1 MTHPGPAAMPVGM
14 TLPPAIADWFT
25 RRNWTIHPHQLA
37 MLHRATDAALLL
49 IAPTG
54 GGKTMAGFLPT
65 LAECA
70 DGQHT
75 GLHTLYVSP
84 LKALAADI
92 KRNLTGPVTEMGLPI
107 RIEDRTG
114 DTSYTQ
120 KRRQRADPPHILL
133 TTPES
138 LALLISYE
146 DAPRMFAGLQ
156 RVIVDEI
163 HALAESKRGD
173 QLMLA
178 LSRLQSLAPGLRR
191 VGLSAT
197 VENPA
202 AIAQMLACNPD
213 PCAILLADPG
223 PEPDIA
229 MLVTD
234 ERPPWAGG
242 GARYAIPAVL
252 EQVKRH
258 RTTLIFHNTRAQAEI
273 FFHNLWLA
281 NTDDLPIGIHHGSLS
296 REQRERVEGAMI
308 AGQLRAIVCTGS
320 LDLGIDWGD
329 VDLVI
334 QVGAPKNVK
343 RLIQRIGRANHR
355 YNAPSKAL
363 LVPANRFEVVECVAA
378 LEAAKA
384 HDLDGD
390 PKGPGPRDVLCQHI
404 LIIACAGPFDANTL
418 FAQIKTVGAYTTLT
432 REQFD
437 ACLDFCA
444 TGGYALRAYD
454 RWQRLMLT
462 DGHWH
467 LRDPRAAQ
475 RIRMNIGTIQ
485 DTDTLKVR
493 MRGSFQMLGEVEEA
507 FAATLTKGDT
517 FLIGGQI
524 VRYEGLREL
533 TVEVSRNASKT
544 PKIATFMG
552 TKFATSTQL
561 SQRILRMFQQ
571 PDWPELPAHT
581 AQWLMLQR
589 TLSQLPQA
597 DRILVETFPHDGR
610 SHACFYGFAGRNA
623 QQTLGLLLTQ
633 RMEVLGLQP
642 LGFVATDYATLIWG
656 LEPVRDPAA
665 LFAGDDLRAGFE
677 TWLAG
682 NAVMKRT
689 FRASATIAGLIERNT
704 PSAKKSGRQ
713 ATFSSDIL
721 YDTLCK
727 YDPDHLMLQ
736 VTREEALRG
745 LVDFGRIEEML
756 ERTKG
761 RIDHVVLDRITP
773 LAAPLLLEMG
783 VVPVAGEARERLL
796 AEAAGRMLDLAGLGD
811 L

>member
-1 MTHPGPAAMPVGM
+1 MAQ
-14 TLPPAIADWFT
+14 LPKEIDDWFAA
-25 RRNWTIHPHQLA
+25 RRWSPHPHQLD
-37 MLHRATDAALLL
+37 MLNRADELALLL

-54 GGKTMAGFLPT
+54 GGKTLAGFLPT
-65 LAECA
+65 LCDLAENPR
-70 DGQHT
+70 G

-92 KRNLTGPVTEMGLPI
+92 KRNLSGPVAEMGLPI

-114 DTSYTQ
+114 DTSATQ

-138 LALLISYE
+138 LALLTSYE
-146 DAPRMFAGLQ
+146 DANRMFAGLE

-178 LSRLQSLAPGLRR
+178 LSRLQTMSPGLRR

-197 VENPA
+197 VEDPD
-202 AIAQMLACNPD
+202 AIARSLARNPD
-213 PCAILLADPG
+213 PCPILQADPG
-223 PEPDIA
+223 PDPDIS

-242 GARYAIPAVL
+242 GAKYAIPAVL
-252 EQVKRH
+252 EEVRRH

-281 NTDDLPIGIHHGSLS
+281 NEDSLPIGIHHGSLA
-296 REQRERVEGAMI
+296 REQRERVEAAMV
-308 AGQLRAIVCTGS
+308 AGELRAIVCTGT

-329 VDLVI
+329 VDLII
-334 QVGAPKNVK
+334 QIGAPKNVK

-355 YNAPSKAL
+355 YNAPSKAI
-363 LVPANRFEVVECVAA
+363 LVPANRFEIVECVAA

-404 LIIACAGPFDANTL
+404 LIRACAGPFDANDL
-418 FAQIKTVGAYTTLT
+418 FNEIRTVGAYIGLT
-432 REQFD
+432 RDRFD

-454 RWQRLMLT
+454 KWQRLKLT
-462 DGHWH
+462 DGLWH
-467 LRDPRAAQ
+467 LRDPRAAT
-475 RIRMNIGTIQ
+475 RIRMNLGTIQ

-493 MRGSFQMLGEVEEA
+493 MRGAGKPLGEVEEM

-517 FLIGGQI
+517 FLIGGQV
-524 VRYEGLREL
+524 VRYEGLREMV
-533 TVEVSRNASKT
+533 VEVSRRADKQ

-561 SQRILRMFQQ
+561 SQRILRMFRQ
-571 PDWPELPAHT
+571 DSWPELPGHT
-581 AQWLMLQR
+581 AEWLGLQR
-589 TLSQLPQA
+589 QQSKLPEA
-597 DRILVETFPHDGR
+597 DRILCETFARDGK
-610 SHACFYGFAGRNA
+610 HYLCTYGFAGRNA

-633 RMEVLGLQP
+633 RMEVLELAP
-642 LGFVATDYATLIWG
+642 LGFVSTDYATLIWG
-656 LEPVRDPAA
+656 LEPVRDPAP
-665 LFAGDDLRAGFE
+665 LFAPETLHEDFD
-677 TWLAG
+677 TWLKG

-689 FRASATIAGLIERNT
+689 FRAVATIAGLIERNL
-704 PSAKKSGRQ
+704 PQSARKTGRQ

-721 YDTLCK
+721 YDTLSK
-727 YDPDHLMLQ
+727 YDPDHLLLQ
-736 VTREEALRG
+736 VTAEEAQRG
-745 LVDFGRIEEML
+745 LVDFGRVEEML
-756 ERTKG
+756 ARTAG
-761 RIDHVVLDRITP
+761 RIDLIETGGMTP
-773 LAAPLLLEMG
+773 LSAPLFLEPG
-783 VVPVAGEARERLL
+783 VVPVKASGAQRLL
-796 AEAAGRMLDLAGLGD
+796 EAEADAMMQEAGLGG